1 MKIKEYYSKSLSRQ
15 FLFPVISA
23 TVIILALL
31 VLISAISAINA
42 RNHVFE
48 METSSALERTK
59 EVNEIIT
66 QLIEETQIFAE
77 MASKNIDVLNG
88 LKNSNFDQIK
98 SFINTQMGYENF
110 YESVFIANNEGVLV
124 GNADESALGMSVTS
138 YDAWKAIA
146 ENGQENHIDKV
157 PSSSPITGNPIILV
171 SDRIQD
177 EYGNFL
183 GISCYIIDLYK
194 FAEAYVNHYKIAG
207 DGYFYVID
215 SLTHIVMHPR
225 KELILNPDYF
235 ELPFNRNATDS
246 KEDFGIMRYTFEGDN
261 KTLTYAKVKD
271 LNWVL
276 IASMYDRDLNRVGN
290 KISYIIVIISFFI
303 LLIFTFLL
311 TYLMKNKISTPISR
325 ILIGLEKIANNDYT
339 DPAGKDLTS
348 RTDEIGMLTQA
359 YEKIRI
365 QVSATIKE
373 IIDDISVL
381 NTKSQDLGNTAEELV
396 NNSNNMN
403 TQSQLVSASSEQISS
418 NANVIATAAEQA
430 STSVATVA
438 AATEEMAT
446 NIAQVSIVA
455 KNTTDNVNKAVV
467 DISKLN
473 NNMVTAGGSID
484 ELVHEIT
491 GVVSAIEEMNATIA
505 EIAKNTQHASDIS
518 LKASKEADIA
528 NSVMAE
534 MQKSSAEIGK
544 IVKLITDIADQ
555 TNMLALNATIEA
567 ASAGDAGKGFAVVAN
582 EVKSLAKQTADA
594 TANIANQINEVQK
607 AVQNS
612 TESIGNITTIINN
625 LNEINTVI
633 ASSIEEQNITT
644 NEIAHSSGRMS
655 NSATQVQGQITK
667 VVEYAGRIKKS
678 TDEAGKAVEDIAQ
691 SAEESATASAEMAK
705 NSEYANLGVQ
715 EITRNTLEVSQ
726 GIQEVTRNIAEML
739 DGIENTARNAELTKT
754 ASVELGSLAKTL
766 NDIVSRFK
774 I

>member
-1 MKIKEYYSKSLSRQ
+1 
-15 FLFPVISA
+15 
-23 TVIILALL
+23 
-31 VLISAISAINA
+31 
-42 RNHVFE
+42 

-59 EVNEIIT
+59 EVKEIIT

-77 MASKNIDVLNG
+77 TASKNIDVLNG
-88 LKNSNFDQIK
+88 LKNNNFDQIK
-98 SFINTQMGYENF
+98 SFITTQMGYEDF

-124 GNADESALGMSVTS
+124 GNADESELGMSVTS

-146 ENGQENHIDKV
+146 EGGQKSYIDKV
-157 PSSSPITGNPIILV
+157 PINSPKTGNPIMLV

-183 GISCYIIDLYK
+183 GIACFIIDLHK
-194 FAEAYVNHYKIAG
+194 FAETYVYHYRIAG
-207 DGYFYVID
+207 NGYFYVVD
-215 SLTHIVMHPR
+215 SLTHTIMHPR
-225 KELILNPDYF
+225 KDIVLNPDYF
-235 ELPFNRNATDS
+235 DDPFDRQALESND
-246 KEDFGIMRYTFEGDN
+246 DHGIIRYAFEGN
-261 KTLTYAKVKD
+261 KKTLTYAKVKD

-290 KISYIIVIISFFI
+290 KISYIIVIMSIFI
-303 LLIFTFLL
+303 LIIFMFLL

-339 DPAGKDLTS
+339 DPAGKDLTN
-348 RTDEIGMLTQA
+348 RADEIGMLAKA
-359 YEKIRI
+359 YEKIRT

-373 IIDDISVL
+373 IIDDIKIL
-381 NTKSQDLGNTAEELV
+381 NTKSHELEKTAEELV
-396 NNSNNMN
+396 NNSSNMN
-403 TQSQLVSASSEQISS
+403 AQSQLVSASSEQISS

-438 AATEEMAT
+438 TATEEMAT
-446 NIAQVSIVA
+446 SIAQVSVVA
-455 KNTTDNVNKAVV
+455 KTTTDNMNTAVV

-473 NNMVTAGGSID
+473 NNMVTAGGSIG

-505 EIAKNTQHASDIS
+505 EIAKNTQQASDIS
-518 LKASKEADIA
+518 LKAAKEAEVA
-528 NSVMAE
+528 NSVMSE

-612 TESIGNITTIINN
+612 TESIGNITNIINN

-667 VVEYAGRIKKS
+667 VVEYAGRIKQS
-678 TDEAGKAVEDIAQ
+678 TDEAGKAVGDIAH
-691 SAEESATASAEMAK
+691 SAHESATASAEMAK

-739 DGIENTARNAELTKT
+739 DGIENTARNAELTKN